1 MTEPIQR
8 AGSIR
13 ILIADDHAV
22 VREGLRTLIGTEP
35 GMEVV
40 GEAEDG
46 VEAVREARSLQPD
59 VILLDMMMP
68 RKDGLEALKEI
79 MHQDPEA
86 RILVLTS
93 FSHDDKVFPAIK
105 AGALG
110 YLLKNASPQALLQ
123 AIRDVD
129 QGEPTMSPDIA
140 GKLMRELQH
149 TSDLPPTEEPLTERE
164 VDVLRLVAQGLTNQE
179 IAEAL
184 TIGVGTVRTHVSN
197 ILAKLHLANRTQAA
211 LYALREGLAPL
222 DK

>member
-1 MTEPIQR
+1 MTENSEP
-8 AGSIR
+8 IR

-35 GMEVV
+35 GMELV
-40 GEAEDG
+40 GEATDG
-46 VEAVREARSLQPD
+46 VEAVKKACSMSPD
-59 VILLDMMMP
+59 IVLMDMVMP
-68 RKDGLEALKEI
+68 RMDGLEAIHEI
-79 MHQDPEA
+79 KRECPEA

-110 YLLKNASPQALLQ
+110 YLLKNASPEALLQ
-123 AIRDVD
+123 AIRDVH
-129 QGEPTMSPDIA
+129 QGEPIMSPDVA
-140 GKLMRELQH
+140 SKLMRELQR

-164 VDVLRLVAQGLTNQE
+164 VDVLRLVAQGLSNRE
-179 IAEAL
+179 IAETL

-222 DK
+222 DR

>member
-1 MTEPIQR
+1 MTENSEPV
-8 AGSIR
+8 R

-35 GMEVV
+35 GMELV
-40 GEAEDG
+40 GEAMDG
-46 VEAVREARSLQPD
+46 VEAVQKACSTSPD
-59 VILLDMMMP
+59 VVLMDMVMP
-68 RKDGLEALKEI
+68 RMDGLEAIHEI
-79 MHQDPEA
+79 KRQCPEA

-110 YLLKNASPQALLQ
+110 YLLKNASPEALLQ
-123 AIRDVD
+123 AIRDVH
-129 QGEPTMSPDIA
+129 QGEPTMSPDVA
-140 GKLMRELQH
+140 SKLMRELQR

-164 VDVLRLVAQGLTNQE
+164 VDVLRLVAQGLSNRE
-179 IAEAL
+179 IAETL

-197 ILAKLHLANRTQAA
+197 ILTKLHLANRTQAA

-222 DK
+222 DR